1 MYSLLRDMLF
11 LLPPETSHDLS
22 LHSIKLAQQLGLSQ
36 LLPKPKPLETEVMGI
51 RFKNPVGLAAG
62 LDKNGDY
69 FKGLS
74 ALGFGFVEIGTIT
87 PRPQPGNP
95 QPRLFRLP
103 KHQAII
109 NRMGFNNL
117 GVEHLVR
124 QVEAAK
130 FDGVLG
136 INIGKNFDTAVENA
150 VQDYLICLK
159 RVYSLASY
167 VVVNISSPNTPG
179 LRTLQ
184 IGDSLTQLLEPL
196 KEAQD
201 QLASRHGRYV
211 PLVVK
216 IAPDLAPEETQA
228 MAEQFVKLRIDG
240 IIATNTT
247 LARPGLDNEPLA
259 KEAGGLS
266 GRPCREK
273 ATATLRTLCNAL
285 DGRIPVI
292 GVGGITNGDSAVEK
306 FQSGA
311 KLIQLYTG
319 FIYQGPCLIR
329 ECITAVERA
338 GLINQDETPIR

>member
-1 MYSLLRDMLF
+1 
-11 LLPPETSHDLS
+11 
-22 LHSIKLAQQLGLSQ
+22 
-36 LLPKPKPLETEVMGI
+36 
-51 RFKNPVGLAAG
+51 
-62 LDKNGDY
+62 KNGDY
-69 FKGLS
+69 FKGLA

-103 KHQAII
+103 NHQAII

-124 QVEAAK
+124 QVEHAK

-150 VQDYLICLK
+150 VQDYLHCLK
-159 RVYSLASY
+159 RVYPLASY

-184 IGDSLTQLLEPL
+184 IGDSLRQLLAPL

-201 QLASRHGRYV
+201 QLASQHGRYV

-216 IAPDLAPEETQA
+216 IAPDLEPEETQA
-228 MAEQFVKLRIDG
+228 MADQFLQLKIDG
-240 IIATNTT
+240 VIATNTT
-247 LARPGLDNEPLA
+247 LARPGLENEPLA

-266 GRPCREK
+266 GRPCRER
-273 ATATLRTLCNAL
+273 ATATLRTLCKAL

-292 GVGGITNGDSAVEK
+292 GVGGITDGAGAVEK

-338 GLINQDETPIR
+338 GLITQNEKTIR

>member
-11 LLPPETSHDLS
+11 LLPPEVSHDLS
-22 LHSIKLAQQLGLSQ
+22 LQAIRLGGQLGVSR
-36 LLPKPKPLETEVMGI
+36 LLPAPAATPVEVMGI

-69 FKGLS
+69 FKGLA

-103 KHQAII
+103 AHQAII

-117 GVEHLVR
+117 GVDHLVR
-124 QVEAAK
+124 QVEKAR

-150 VQDYLICLK
+150 VQDYLTCLK
-159 RVYSLASY
+159 RVYNLASY

-201 QLASRHGRYV
+201 QLASQHGRYV

-216 IAPDLAPEETQA
+216 IAPDLELEEVQA
-228 MAEQFVKLRIDG
+228 MAEQFVHLKIDG

-247 LARPGLDNEPLA
+247 LSRPGLEQEPLA

-266 GRPCREK
+266 GRPCRAR
-273 ATATLRTLCNAL
+273 ATQTLRTLCKAL
-285 DGRIPVI
+285 DERIPVI
-292 GVGGITNGDSAVEK
+292 GVGGITDGPSAVEK
-306 FQSGA
+306 LQSGA

-329 ECITAVERA
+329 DCITAAESWTCR
-338 GLINQDETPIR
+338 QK